1 MMQVFVEI
9 CGTCEALFVAS
20 LMWCAE
26 QVQPDL
32 EDLAVNMEDNEGD
45 GAQAKSLGKL
55 QFSLD
60 YDFQKGEVKL
70 SLCFKCH

>member
-1 MMQVFVEI
+1 
-9 CGTCEALFVAS
+9 
-20 LMWCAE
+20 
-26 QVQPDL
+26 
-32 EDLAVNMEDNEGD
+32 MEDNEGD